1 MKYWAEIFNLEVKP
15 HEICEKC
22 KHCDSWTE
30 REWCLTFYWCTK
42 YRNYNYRCKRKCL
55 KLKKGLLRQ
64 IKNAIKEIEK

>member
-1 MKYWAEIFNLEVKP
+1 MKYWEKIFNLKVKP

-42 YRNYNYRCKRKCL
+42 IRKL
-55 KLKKGLLRQ
+55 
-64 IKNAIKEIEK
+64 